1 MEINV
6 VDIGD
11 PGLGRVVLNLKT
23 LNQDVIEMQPGPDG
37 VSRMVNQVI
46 QKAGSTGS
54 IDILRIYAHGNA
66 GIINV
71 AGGKYDESDTLSA
84 ISITN
89 LDKIE
94 TTLSLLKPYF
104 KRGSRVEL
112 LGCDVALA
120 ANKTISKN
128 SAGERLL
135 TNLARIWSVNVLA
148 SGNPK
153 ELPLGAIKFV
163 GLVVI
168 ATPGGGLACTVP
180 PEISKL
186 SH

>member
-11 PGLGRVVLNLKT
+11 SGLGRVVLNLKT

-37 VSRMVNQVI
+37 VSRMVTQVI
-46 QKAGSTGS
+46 QKAGSAGS

-94 TTLSLLKPYF
+94 GTLRLLKPYF
-104 KRGSRVEL
+104 GRGARVE
-112 LGCDVALA
+112 
-120 ANKTISKN
+120 
-128 SAGERLL
+128 
-135 TNLARIWSVNVLA
+135 
-148 SGNPK
+148 
-153 ELPLGAIKFV
+153 
-163 GLVVI
+163 
-168 ATPGGGLACTVP
+168 
-180 PEISKL
+180 
-186 SH
+186 

>member
-11 PGLGRVVLNLKT
+11 SGLGRVVLNLKT
-23 LNQDVIEMQPGPDG
+23 LNQDVIEMQPGPNG
-37 VSRMVNQVI
+37 VSRMVTQII
-46 QKAGSTGS
+46 QKAASTES

-94 TTLSLLKPYF
+94 ATLRLLKPYF
-104 KRGSRVEL
+104 KRGGRVEL
-112 LGCDVALA
+112 LGCDVALDD
-120 ANKTISKN
+120 NKTISKN

-135 TNLARIWSVNVLA
+135 TKLARIWSVNVLA

-163 GLVVI
+163 GLVVL
-168 ATPGGGLACTVP
+168 ATPDGGLACTAA

>member
-11 PGLGRVVLNLKT
+11 SGLGRIVLNLKT
-23 LNQDVIEMQPGPDG
+23 LNQDVIEMQAGPDG
-37 VSRMVNQVI
+37 VSRMVTRVI
-46 QKAGSTGS
+46 QKAGSAGS
-54 IDILRIYAHGNA
+54 IDILRIYAHGNS
-66 GIINV
+66 GVINV
-71 AGGKYDESDTLSA
+71 AGGQVDESDTLSA
-84 ISITN
+84 ISVTN

-94 TTLSLLKPYF
+94 GTLRLLKPYF
-104 KRGSRVEL
+104 KRGARVEL
-112 LGCDVALA
+112 LGCDVALDYT
-120 ANKTISKN
+120 KKISKN
-128 SAGERLL
+128 SAGEKLL
-135 TNLARIWSVNVLA
+135 TKLAKIWSVNVMA

-168 ATPGGGLACTVP
+168 ATPDGGLACTAP

-186 SH
+186 TH